1 MAGTG
6 WGGADLL
13 RSQQPSNSCAPP
25 CLRALALSFRPAS
38 IPSPSGQEPARPG
51 GQTLLAEVGK
61 SLPFPRTPAPV
72 WPSLGH
78 NPLHHFLCPTRPGLC
93 VCSLCLSYTVA
104 PRLWG
109 SHRTGM
115 EASSYHTQWAHS
127 PGRLGP
133 TPPQPSLQR
142 KQLKRGCRSIRGPG
156 TGTVW
161 PGLALP
167 SCPRCRRSGERK
179 PHLHL
184 VLRAPKLSCRL
195 L

>member
-1 MAGTG
+1 MLNIGTEVSYFGVKGPGERVGLGVAGTG

-38 IPSPSGQEPARPG
+38 IPSPSGQEPVRPG

-61 SLPFPRTPAPV
+61 SRPFPRTPTPV

-109 SHRTGM
+109 SHRTA
-115 EASSYHTQWAHS
+115 EAWLQEHQRPRDWNSLA
-127 PGRLGP
+127 GAGP
-133 TPPQPSLQR
+133 PLVPP
-142 KQLKRGCRSIRGPG
+142 
-156 TGTVW
+156 V
-161 PGLALP
+161 
-167 SCPRCRRSGERK
+167 
-179 PHLHL
+179 
-184 VLRAPKLSCRL
+184 
-195 L
+195 